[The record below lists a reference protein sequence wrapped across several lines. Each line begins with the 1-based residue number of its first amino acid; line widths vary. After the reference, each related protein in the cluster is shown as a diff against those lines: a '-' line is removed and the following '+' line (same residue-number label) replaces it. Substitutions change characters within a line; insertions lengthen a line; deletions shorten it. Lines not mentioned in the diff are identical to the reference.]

1 MEIVKMKNLFLSLT
15 TFLFLF
21 SSTVFGEEVKDV
33 GLICEKIKSEI
44 PTHLNFWFKGNQ
56 KVEFYI
62 RDSTDIDNDGDTT
75 EYVNNKEFSEKGS
88 YSSNDQHISIYHSN
102 KLGKMY
108 GEWSTKIDRFNL
120 ELRENFLG
128 EDSTYLCEV
137 YSPKDKFLSEI
148 RKVETSLRKFL
159 DKRKI

>member
-1 MEIVKMKNLFLSLT
+1 MKKLTLFLCTFIFFGSL
-15 TFLFLF
+15 
-21 SSTVFGEEVKDV
+21 TVFGEEVKDV

-44 PTHLNFWFKGNQ
+44 PTHLTFWFKGNQ

-62 RDSTDIDNDGDTT
+62 RDKSDYDNDGDTT

-88 YSSNDQHISIYHSN
+88 YSSTDQHISIYHSN

-108 GEWSTKIDRFNL
+108 GEWTTKINRFTL

-128 EDSTYLCEV
+128 EDSIYYCEV
-137 YSPKDKFLSEI
+137 YSTKDKFLSELQ
-148 RKVETSLRKFL
+148 KVETSLRKFL